1 MKNHRIFPLLLIIIC
16 IVTVISGCTESNGT
30 INGTVSDEFN
40 ETSEEESRQ
49 IAETYVRNLDP
60 YREYNLT
67 EPTLIET
74 VTLSCPYCWE
84 FVYKFD
90 LISEK
95 DSAVIDTAKVNV
107 TVIEGEVVDSVY
119 VQGSKE

>member
-1 MKNHRIFPLLLIIIC
+1 MKAKKSRQIFPLVLIIIC
-16 IVTVISGCTESNGT
+16 IVTVVSGCTENNGAS
-30 INGTVSDEFN
+30 SDEFN

-49 IAETYVRNLDP
+49 IAETYVKNLDS

-67 EPTLIET
+67 EPVLVET
-74 VTLSCPYCWE
+74 VTLRCPYCWE
-84 FVYKFD
+84 FVYRFD

-95 DSAVIDTAKVNV
+95 DPAVIDTAIVNV

-119 VQGSKE
+119 VQGSKK